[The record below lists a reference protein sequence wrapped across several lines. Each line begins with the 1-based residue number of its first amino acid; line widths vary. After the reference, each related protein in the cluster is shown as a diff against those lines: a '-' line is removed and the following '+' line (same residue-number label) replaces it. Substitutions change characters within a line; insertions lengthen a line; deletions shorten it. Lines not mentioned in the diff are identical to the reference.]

1 MLEKKVILFKGEINR
16 EISTLEQVQMDIKES
31 KLDQKQQ
38 RDLTKNIKQAWPLGS
53 LRLKSRI

>member
-38 RDLTKNIKQAWPLGS
+38 RDLTKNIKQALTLGEF
-53 LRLKSRI
+53 RA